1 MSSIVLFSI
10 NCGILDAEKR
20 DELRF
25 NPDLIDMLD
34 KLLEFPVES
43 LEFDKVF
50 ETIQN
55 KYAINPDW
63 VAVEDRLEEP
73 FIIVWD
79 ANGWESQVLLR
90 ELKIYDKE

>member
-50 ETIQN
+50 KTIQN
-55 KYAINPDW
+55 KYVINPYW
-63 VAVEDRLEEP
+63 VDVEDRLEEP
-73 FIIVWD
+73 FIIGWD
-79 ANGWESQVLLR
+79 TNGWETQIPLR
-90 ELKIYDKE
+90 ELKIYNKE